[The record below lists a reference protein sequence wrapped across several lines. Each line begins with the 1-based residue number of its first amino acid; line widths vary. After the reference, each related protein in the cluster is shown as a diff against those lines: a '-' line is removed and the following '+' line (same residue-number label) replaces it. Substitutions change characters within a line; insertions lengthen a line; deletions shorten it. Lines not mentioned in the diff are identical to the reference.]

1 MNIYL
6 FKTIRDHIM
15 KEKQTAWKVV
25 DDDDDDN
32 DNNNNNNGMDEMNH
46 RGCFD
51 AANETSKKIISKIK
65 INIHTKILTIIINYG
80 INRE

>member
-32 DNNNNNNGMDEMNH
+32 DNNNESRMNPLFILYTIQTNH
-46 RGCFD
+46 CLVCFFVFFF
-51 AANETSKKIISKIK
+51 SF
-65 INIHTKILTIIINYG
+65 Y
-80 INRE
+80 